1 LLGTIPT
8 YSVKFFPISAMPCVT
23 HLLFPLCSR
32 FGAGRGGYRRRLAHG
47 HRRSEEGA

>member
-1 LLGTIPT
+1 
-8 YSVKFFPISAMPCVT
+8 MPYLT

-32 FGAGRGGYRRRLAHG
+32 LGARRGGYRRGLAHS